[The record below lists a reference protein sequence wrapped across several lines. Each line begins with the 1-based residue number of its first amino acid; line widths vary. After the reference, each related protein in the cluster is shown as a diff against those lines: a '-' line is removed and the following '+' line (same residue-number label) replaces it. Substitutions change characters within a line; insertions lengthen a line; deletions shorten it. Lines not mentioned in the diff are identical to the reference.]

1 MKGQKGMDRKVLAEC
16 AIKGIEVSKLGNAPP
31 PQQRAERYE

>member
-1 MKGQKGMDRKVLAEC
+1 MKGQKGMDRTVLAEC
-16 AIKGIEVSKLGNAPP
+16 AIKGIEVSKLDAPS